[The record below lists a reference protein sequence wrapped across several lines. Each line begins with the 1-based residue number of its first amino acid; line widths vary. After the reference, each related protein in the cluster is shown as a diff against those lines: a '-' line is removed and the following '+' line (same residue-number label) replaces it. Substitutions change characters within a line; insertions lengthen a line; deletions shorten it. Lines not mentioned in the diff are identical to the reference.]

1 MVGGSFLLL
10 SIDDLNRLTNLYT
23 AARSF
28 SELVSMCKRRRYVPS
43 IFSSSGTAKAEK
55 AQLADA
61 VEACGCKVYRGTET
75 AHITSRWDVPV
86 VTRIS
91 LN

>member
-10 SIDDLNRLTNLYT
+10 SMDDLNRLTNRYT
-23 AARSF
+23 AMNSF
-28 SELVSMCKRRRYVPS
+28 SELVAMCKRRRYVPS
-43 IFSSSGTAKAEK
+43 IFSSTGTAKAEK

-61 VEACGCKVYRGTET
+61 VEACGCRVYRGTET
-75 AHITSRWDVPV
+75 AHAVSRWGVPV